1 MTTSLSQ
8 RHPLTC
14 PDCGLD
20 FDFELWRVIDVE
32 QRPDLLARVRDGSL
46 HVATCPNGHTTLVDA
61 PLLLY
66 RPSAD
71 PALLFSPAQQ
81 TTTEQDQEQAQSL
94 VAWLRDALG
103 DAWQA
108 AWLGDGLR
116 AVPRPLLGTALDE
129 GVEAAMQQMAAQR
142 QAQMPAEVREILQ
155 AAVESGI
162 TITSQEELDAFLQ
175 SRPELMEKLA
185 EAMASANSGPTVP
198 AEFRDDLQAAQ
209 EGEQH
214 YVRRGEAAGLEEA
227 AQAWQRI
234 VESPRFAESDERFQL
249 AVMNNAG
256 GIFLRRYWRG
266 GQIADLDQALG
277 LWEQAV
283 SRTRNAN
290 PDSPDLPGFLNNLG
304 NGLRDRYARRGN
316 VAELDGALQAYHE
329 AVDRTRNANPDS
341 PDLPARLNNLGT
353 GLRDRYARSGN
364 VADLDE
370 AIRVYQ
376 QAVQRTPADSPDLPA
391 RLNNLG
397 NGLRDRYARSGNVAD
412 LDKAVARYRQ
422 ACTRASE
429 VNPSHALTTSQRWG
443 RWSSERSAWEEATE
457 AFGYGIQAID
467 HLFRIQ
473 LTRDDKSSWLKE
485 AQGIHGHAAF
495 AHAKL
500 GQAQQAVTAL
510 ERGRARMVGEALA
523 RDRADLSALEDDHAE
538 RVTAYYAAVARIQTL
553 QDPNA
558 PITDRLAAG
567 EAAQRAMDEAIQRIR
582 RVDGYERFLDEPRYD
597 EVRAVVPQGQPLLYL
612 ATTPQGSVALLVHT
626 EAETPEILWGD
637 LTEDQLNA
645 YLLRRDAAG
654 NVTGG
659 YLVGQLADSGQL
671 RVALNDEAL
680 STIGASLLAPVSDRL
695 KAISATGVTLIASGR
710 LGLLPLHATP
720 YDGTRTLL
728 DDFDV
733 AYAPSAL
740 VLGSLQR
747 EATQRR
753 HAQPYVVGVGNPL
766 PDHATALAV
775 QRRLQGQRK
784 ALAAWQAALGQRP
797 ATDNDA
803 QGSGTAATVARL
815 IALCDG
821 SPHALLHEGRLLR
834 QAILAAAINGQ
845 AEIALALWQ
854 IAAQLPASLPNAH
867 AELSS
872 VGTLFAA
879 DQQWLFY
886 EQDATLDALWA
897 ALPHATV
904 AHFACHGQFR
914 ADAPL
919 ESSLLLSG
927 EGLTVQKL
935 LNDRDGRL
943 AKLRLAVLSACQ
955 TAITDIQN
963 VPDEMV
969 GLPAGFLQAG
979 VPAVVGT
986 LWSVADLSTALLMVR
1001 FHELRIGDGLSSA
1014 TALRRAQQWLRDLT
1028 LEGLATYLAAHKA
1041 LLDAQRAGA
1050 GRRMAITLYNQ
1061 GQDFLIEE
1069 EEKQHQ
1075 PNHQP
1080 FADPYFWAG
1089 FAYYGLLEG
1098 SN

>member
-214 YVRRGEAAGLEEA
+214 YVRYGDAAGLEQA
-227 AQAWQRI
+227 AAAWQRI
-234 VESPRFAESDERFQL
+234 LDAPSFARSDERFQL
-249 AVMNNAG
+249 AMLNNAG
-256 GIFLRRYWRG
+256 AVFLRRYWRQ
-266 GQIADLDQALG
+266 GQIADLDR
-277 LWEQAV
+277 AV
-283 SRTRNAN
+283 SLWR
-290 PDSPDLPGFLNNLG
+290 
-304 NGLRDRYARRGN
+304 
-316 VAELDGALQAYHE
+316 E
-329 AVDRTRNANPDS
+329 AVQRTPADS
-341 PDLPARLNNLGT
+341 PDLPARLNNLGN
-353 GLRDRYARSGN
+353 GLSDRYARSGN

-391 RLNNLG
+391 LLNNLG
-397 NGLRDRYARSGNVAD
+397 TGLSARYIRRGNVAD

-1028 LEGLATYLAAHKA
+1028 VAEFTRYLEAHEA
-1041 LLDAQRAGA
+1041 LLDAQRREAEEAGA
-1050 GRRMAITLYNQ
+1050 ADAATDDAEGEPEERISQELLTKGKRYIRKTRRREGLA
-1061 GQDFLIEE
+1061 DD
-1069 EEKQHQ
+1069 HR
-1075 PNHQP
+1075 P
-1080 FADPYFWAG
+1080 FADPYYWAG
-1089 FAYYGLLEG
+1089 FAYYGLIGKEDV
-1098 SN
+1098 